1 MSSLEGRLTNE
12 VVQLNAMIVAL
23 QDRVGYL
30 EGEEIP
36 SLERRLVEL
45 ERRILVPAVPV
56 VIDLTMDDDEET
68 VVSDSEVDVLEGPV
82 WPWRE
87 VEELDNYVPPPGLL
101 VPIQDG
107 DVIEENGRS
116 TPQIVGEAE
125 RRFAQMEERGRSM
138 VPFDE
143 EADRLVEQGVAPEY
157 DRPPSY
163 FE

>member
-1 MSSLEGRLTNE
+1 MSSLESRLTNE
-12 VVQLNAMIVAL
+12 VNHLNTMIVAL

-36 SLERRLVEL
+36 SLECCLMEL
-45 ERRILVPAVPV
+45 ERRIPVPAIPV
-56 VIDLTMDDDEET
+56 VIDLTMDDDET

-82 WPWRE
+82 WLWRE
-87 VEELDNYVPPPGLL
+87 VEEMDDYVPPPGLL

-107 DVIEENGRS
+107 DAIEENGCS

-125 RRFAQMEERGRSM
+125 KRFAQMEERGRSM

-157 DRPPSY
+157 DRPSSY

>member
-1 MSSLEGRLTNE
+1 MSSLESRLTNE
-12 VVQLNAMIVAL
+12 VNHLNMMIVAL
-23 QDRVGYL
+23 QNRVGYL
-30 EGEEIP
+30 KGEEIP

-45 ERRILVPAVPV
+45 ERRIPVPAVPV
-56 VIDLTMDDDEET
+56 IIDLTMDDDET

-87 VEELDNYVPPPGLL
+87 VGEFDNYVPPPDLL

-107 DVIEENGRS
+107 DVIGENGRS

-138 VPFDE
+138 MPFDE
-143 EADRLVEQGVAPEY
+143 EADWLVEQGVAPEY